1 MKKKHKRVSITTDE
15 WFVIGSIAAL
25 ATTLIALLPPMM
37 NSPWFT
43 DLIPPIQYLI
53 YNIGF
58 ILLTIV
64 LIGVPISYLHDQA
77 IEYWNVF
84 RSGVSS
90 WLIFSFILDVWQP
103 PFAFGTNGSSLIND
117 PHSLY
122 GASVDHMLGWVYL
135 HFVDPTVF
143 FNLPVLGPVSFL
155 FILIYFITPICAVFV
170 SALLFKPGFLVSMFG
185 NEVL

>member
-1 MKKKHKRVSITTDE
+1 MKKKHKRVSISTDE
-15 WFVIGSIAAL
+15 WIVIASIATL
-25 ATTLIALLPPMM
+25 ATILIALLPLIM
-37 NSPWFT
+37 NDTWFT

-53 YNIGF
+53 YNVGF

-64 LIGVPISYLHDQA
+64 LIGAPISYLQDQT
-77 IEYWNVF
+77 IEYWHTI

-103 PFAFGTNGSSLIND
+103 PFAFGTSGRSLID
-117 PHSLY
+117 DSHSLY
-122 GASVDHMLGWVYL
+122 GASVDHMLGWIYG
-135 HFVDPTVF
+135 HFVDPASFLHV
-143 FNLPVLGPVSFL
+143 PVLGDVSLL
-155 FILIYFITPICAVFV
+155 FFLIYFVTPISAVFI